1 MLKRKNAAL
10 QLGQFLALV
19 ASLLIVGQIGYTYYQ
34 GAPLCLNE
42 GCKVVEQL
50 TRVSPLVI
58 NFLGLG
64 FFLIVYVGLRLAK
77 GETRRVAPFVKNLL
91 LAGLAVEGVLVAF
104 QKLVA
109 NTFCI
114 YCLGVLSF
122 VVLLNL
128 LMGGRQILA
137 GVMIFAASTLAFAGL
152 ELGGNPAGK
161 QAFVDGVFA
170 QRLGPQSAP
179 QHYLFFSSTCPHCE
193 KVIASLKD
201 NTSVSIA
208 FNPIDKVTTIDL
220 PQVSYTARHS
230 AAMNK
235 SLLGA
240 LGINE
245 IPVLMTKTPEGW
257 LIRRGEAAV
266 LAALA
271 PSAIPSATQPASQP
285 ANGQSS
291 LVPNLPSGS
300 DGCQVSADCTSGSS
314 GQSFLR

>member
-19 ASLLIVGQIGYTYYQ
+19 ASLLIAGQIGYTYYQ

-42 GCKVVEQL
+42 GCKVVDQL

-58 NFLGLG
+58 NFLGLA
-64 FFLIVYVGLRLAK
+64 FFLVVYVGLRLAK

-104 QKLVA
+104 QGLVA
-109 NTFCI
+109 NTFCF
-114 YCLGVLSF
+114 YCLGVLGF

-128 LMGGRQILA
+128 LLGGRQILA
-137 GVMIFAASTLAFAGL
+137 GVMIFTASTLAFAGL
-152 ELGGNPAGK
+152 ELGGNTSGK

-170 QRLGPQSAP
+170 QRLGQQAKPE
-179 QHYLFFSSTCPHCE
+179 HYLFFSSTCPHCE
-193 KVIASLKD
+193 KVIASLKG

-208 FNPIDKVTTIDL
+208 FNPIDKVTAIDL
-220 PQVSYTARHS
+220 PQVSYSPRYS

-235 SLLGA
+235 SLLGS

-245 IPVLMTKTPEGW
+245 IPVLMTKTAEGW
-257 LIRRGEAAV
+257 LIRQGEAAV

-271 PSAIPSATQPASQP
+271 QPATATPP
-285 ANGQSS
+285 ASGQST
-291 LVPNLPSGS
+291 LVPNLPGGS
-300 DGCQVSADCTSGSS
+300 DGCQVSADCTNGSS